1 MAALLLAGVL
11 AAVVGFAAHRASIC
25 TVRAVAEVMSS
36 GTGYILAGIAKSVL
50 WVSVITIPVFL
61 LMPSASAALGG
72 WPLTGAAVL
81 GGLVFGVGAAVNG
94 GCAFSTLARLAD
106 GEGGMVVAA
115 AAFALG
121 ILCYLMLVDAG
132 VIDRPVP
139 APALVGMLGWSLLIA
154 AVLLVPWGI
163 YEIARLWRTRP
174 AGLRA
179 HALLLA
185 PQYRLSSAAMVIGVA
200 GAAIF
205 LIYGST
211 SYTVT
216 VQQVVEGL
224 RGTRGFPAIERWL
237 LLLAILAGML
247 FSTVQR
253 GSFRLDWR
261 PRPIWLRHVCGGL
274 LMGMGVALTPG
285 GNDALLLYGIP
296 SLSPHALPAYLAMVV
311 GIALGLWSLRVGFGI
326 QMWVAC
332 RNDLYT
338 VTGAPPA
345 GAPPPEAPLTR

>member
-1 MAALLLAGVL
+1 MATLLLVGVL
-11 AAVVGFAAHRASIC
+11 AAIVGFAAHRASVC
-25 TVRAVAEVMSS
+25 TVRAVAEIMTS
-36 GTGYILAGIAKSVL
+36 GTAHILLGIGKSVL
-50 WVSVITIPVFL
+50 WVSAITVPVFL

-94 GCAFSTLARLAD
+94 ACAYSTLARLAD
-106 GEGGMVVAA
+106 GEGGMLVAA
-115 AAFALG
+115 VAFALG
-121 ILCYLMLVDAG
+121 ILLYLMLVDAG
-132 VIDRPVP
+132 VLDRPVP
-139 APALVGMLGWSLLIA
+139 APALVGMLGWSLLVA

-179 HALLLA
+179 HALVLA
-185 PQYRLSSAAMVIGVA
+185 PQYRLSSAATLIGVS

-224 RGTRGFPAIERWL
+224 RGERGFPATERWL

-247 FSTVQR
+247 LSTLQR

-261 PRPIWLRHVCGGL
+261 PRTIWLRHLFGGL

-285 GNDALLLYGIP
+285 GNDALVLYGIP
-296 SLSPHALPAYLAMVV
+296 SLSPHAVPAFIAMVA
-311 GIALGLWSLRVGFGI
+311 GIGLGLWSMRAWFGVELR
-326 QMWVAC
+326 VAC
-332 RNDLYT
+332 RHDLYI
-338 VTGAPPA
+338 VGGATPA
-345 GAPPPEAPLTR
+345 R